1 MTNDPNRPTLY
12 IDKDPTPESQQA
24 KQLLENAGF
33 VPEVKIA
40 PSQYR
45 AAYGT
50 PVLFGLFNKFEGVNG
65 VRIFLENASSP
76 VKDTRH

>member
-1 MTNDPNRPTLY
+1 MKNNSNQPILY
-12 IDKDPTPESQQA
+12 IDKDTTPESQEA

-50 PVLFGLFNKFEGVNG
+50 PVLFGVFNKFEGVDG
-65 VRIFLENASSP
+65 IRIFLQNASGP
-76 VKDTRH
+76 HRT

>member
-12 IDKDPTPESQQA
+12 VDNTTTPECLEA
-24 KQLLENAGF
+24 KQLLESAGF
-33 VPEVKIA
+33 TPEIKIA

-50 PVLFGLFNKFEGVNG
+50 PVLFGVYNKFEGVNG
-65 VRIFLENASSP
+65 VRIFLQNASGP
-76 VKDTRH
+76 HRT

>member
-1 MTNDPNRPTLY
+1 MQNDSNRPTLY
-12 IDKDPTPESQQA
+12 VDDDATPECTQA
-24 KQLLENAGF
+24 RELLESAGF

-50 PVLFGLFNKFEGVNG
+50 PVLFGVYNKFEGVNG
-65 VRIFLENASSP
+65 IRIFLQNASGP
-76 VKDTRH
+76 HRT